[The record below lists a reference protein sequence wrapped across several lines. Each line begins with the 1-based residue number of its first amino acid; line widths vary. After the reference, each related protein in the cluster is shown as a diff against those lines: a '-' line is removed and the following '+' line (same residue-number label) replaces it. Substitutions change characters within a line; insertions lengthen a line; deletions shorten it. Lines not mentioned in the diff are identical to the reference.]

1 MKVKYFNRIVDNL
14 EFNFIPI
21 FSIKDN
27 SILGYKIIKDF
38 SHLGFNDKEYMYQLA
53 YEEGI
58 FEEFSLQMLKKAYE
72 EALTNNFSSKY
83 LFYTLRLN
91 FTKDIRKF
99 FSSVDNIIHTLNLET
114 KNIIFDIKGIE
125 NWEEFYQDYG
135 KYFKYKIILKED
147 RYSAFNINNIL
158 KSQATFIE
166 PRTIDTLAFIKLS
179 SNVQIPFIF
188 NLKNEKEPLL
198 SQIKALEIDYYY
210 NY

>member
-1 MKVKYFNRIVDNL
+1 MKVKYFDRIINNL
-14 EFNFIPI
+14 KFNFVPI
-21 FSIKDN
+21 FSLKDN

-72 EALTNNFSSKY
+72 EAIENDFSSKY

-91 FTKDIRKF
+91 FIKDIKGF
-99 FSSVDNIIHTLNLET
+99 FSSVDKMLHTLNLKAE
-114 KNIIFDIKGIE
+114 NIIFDIKGVE
-125 NWEEFYQDYG
+125 DWEEFYQDY
-135 KYFKYKIILKED
+135 KKHFKYKVILKEEKH
-147 RYSAFNINNIL
+147 SAFNINNIL
-158 KSQATFIE
+158 KSQAIFIE
-166 PRTIDTLAFIKLS
+166 PRTIDTLAFIKVS
-179 SNVQIPFIF
+179 SSVQVPFIF